1 MLKNIF
7 KIYRSDLKNLFSN
20 YAAIITIGALCILP
34 SLYAWFNIAASWNPY
49 AQEATSQ
56 IKIGVINE
64 DSGSEI
70 RGKEINIGDSI
81 VESLEENDLMGWIFL
96 DENKA
101 EDMIRK
107 GKLYATITIPSEFSK
122 QITSIIT
129 EDIQKGDIIYKVNE
143 KINAIAPK
151 LTDKGASG
159 VQENISKTFVET
171 VGNAILSAA
180 KDVGIE
186 LENVKPKISNVY
198 NMLKEIQSKFSD
210 INETVDLAADG
221 AVKIKDLSKDLQ
233 DDIPLIQETLNNSR
247 NLTSQ
252 LKEFIS
258 SSKKGLSE
266 LSPTIKEDIRLLS
279 EISSDISDYCKS
291 IIDAINSGSENAP
304 EILDNLI
311 NKVNTLQKVNSSLLK
326 VLNALNKFSPK
337 LDSIIEKLNNINT
350 NIASLKLTLSTIKDE
365 LAAGSTVDTSLLTN
379 MKTFTDSISS
389 ITSNIYSRYDSEIVP
404 NINSILD
411 NTYNTSDN
419 VLSVLEEADKKL
431 PAVSSLLD
439 TAYTGSD
446 KGIEVINYAKEK
458 LPKAEEIINL
468 LVEKMGK
475 VNDDESM
482 QEFVDLLKKD
492 VEARS
497 DFLANPVNLVEEKL
511 FPMGNY
517 GTAMTPFYTTLC
529 LWVGPLLLVSILSVD
544 PHEIVDEDN
553 KMVTFSPTES
563 YFGKLLF
570 FVSICIIQGII
581 VALGDLFYL
590 KIYCVHPVYL
600 VLSSILTSIV
610 FVVIVYTAC
619 SVFGNVG
626 KVLSIIL
633 LVIQIGGSGGTFP
646 IELTP
651 RFFQRIHPVLPF
663 TYAISLMRESIGGIV
678 VEVVTKDL
686 ALIACF
692 IVAAILV
699 GIFLKKPFSN
709 IINKF
714 SKKFE
719 ESHLGE

>member
-7 KIYRSDLKNLFSN
+7 KIYKSDLKNLFSN

-34 SLYAWFNIAASWNPY
+34 SLYAWFNIAASWDPY

-96 DENKA
+96 DADKA

-107 GKLYATITIPSEFSK
+107 GKLYATITIPSEFSN
-122 QITSIIT
+122 QITSIMT
-129 EDIQKGDIIYKVNE
+129 EDVQKGNIIYRVNE

-171 VGNAILSAA
+171 VGNVILSTA

-221 AVKIKDLSKDLQ
+221 AVKLKDLSKALQ

-258 SSKKGLSE
+258 SSKSGLNE

-291 IIDAINSGSENAP
+291 IIDSINNGSENAP

-311 NKVNTLQKVNSSLLK
+311 NKINTLENVNSSLLK

-350 NIASLKLTLSTIKDE
+350 NIASLKSTLSTIKDE
-365 LAAGSTVDTSLLTN
+365 LASGSTVDTSLLTN
-379 MKTFTDSISS
+379 MKTFADSISS

-404 NINSILD
+404 DINSILD

-419 VLSVLEEADKKL
+419 VLAVLEEADKKL
-431 PAVSSLLD
+431 PAVSSLLN
-439 TAYTGSD
+439 TAYSGAD
-446 KGIEVINYAKEK
+446 KGIEGINYAKDK

-482 QEFVDLLKKD
+482 QEFIDLLKED

-544 PHEIVDEDN
+544 PHGIVDEDN
-553 KMVTFSPTES
+553 NKVIFSATES

-570 FVSICIIQGII
+570 FVSICIVQSII
-581 VALGDLFYL
+581 AALGDLFYL

-600 VLSSILTSIV
+600 VLFSILTSIT
-610 FVVIVYTAC
+610 FAVIVYTAC
-619 SVFGNVG
+619 SVLGNVG

-663 TYAISLMRESIGGIV
+663 TYTISLMRESIGGIV

-692 IVAAILV
+692 IVGAILV

-709 IINKF
+709 MINKF

>member
-311 NKVNTLQKVNSSLLK
+311 NKINTL
-326 VLNALNKFSPK
+326 
-337 LDSIIEKLNNINT
+337 
-350 NIASLKLTLSTIKDE
+350 
-365 LAAGSTVDTSLLTN
+365 
-379 MKTFTDSISS
+379 
-389 ITSNIYSRYDSEIVP
+389 
-404 NINSILD
+404 
-411 NTYNTSDN
+411 
-419 VLSVLEEADKKL
+419 
-431 PAVSSLLD
+431 
-439 TAYTGSD
+439 
-446 KGIEVINYAKEK
+446 
-458 LPKAEEIINL
+458 
-468 LVEKMGK
+468 
-475 VNDDESM
+475 
-482 QEFVDLLKKD
+482 
-492 VEARS
+492 
-497 DFLANPVNLVEEKL
+497 
-511 FPMGNY
+511 
-517 GTAMTPFYTTLC
+517 
-529 LWVGPLLLVSILSVD
+529 
-544 PHEIVDEDN
+544 
-553 KMVTFSPTES
+553 
-563 YFGKLLF
+563 
-570 FVSICIIQGII
+570 
-581 VALGDLFYL
+581 
-590 KIYCVHPVYL
+590 
-600 VLSSILTSIV
+600 
-610 FVVIVYTAC
+610 
-619 SVFGNVG
+619 
-626 KVLSIIL
+626 
-633 LVIQIGGSGGTFP
+633 
-646 IELTP
+646 
-651 RFFQRIHPVLPF
+651 
-663 TYAISLMRESIGGIV
+663 
-678 VEVVTKDL
+678 
-686 ALIACF
+686 
-692 IVAAILV
+692 
-699 GIFLKKPFSN
+699 
-709 IINKF
+709 
-714 SKKFE
+714 
-719 ESHLGE
+719 